1 MQLFSAHMLP
11 DEEEDDVYMR
21 GRDLMMEADAEEPN
35 NMIPLLE
42 KLNKISAG

>member
-1 MQLFSAHMLP
+1 MLP